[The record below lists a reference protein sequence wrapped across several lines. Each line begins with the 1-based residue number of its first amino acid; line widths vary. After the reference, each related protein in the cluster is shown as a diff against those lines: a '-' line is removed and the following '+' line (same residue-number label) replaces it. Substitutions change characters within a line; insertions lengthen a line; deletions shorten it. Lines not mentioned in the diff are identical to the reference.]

1 MKIRRAPVASEG
13 LVFIGAFA
21 FLAWAAAIA
30 GFNFVSLILAVLCV
44 LNVLFFRDPDR
55 IIPEDEYAVLS
66 PADGVVILVEDAFEG
81 DFLNAEARRISI
93 SLALYD
99 CHINRAPVSGTV
111 RGIRYT
117 PGKFRIAH
125 MPEFLYPEEMKKA
138 SGDNERNS
146 VLIEDGSGNKTVV
159 YQIAGFLARRI
170 VCYAEQG
177 AEFKKGDR
185 YGIIKFG
192 SRVDVYL
199 PAGSSVDAGVGDRVK
214 AGESIIAR
222 LKGQDS

>member
-30 GFNFVSLILAVLCV
+30 GLTLISLVLAAVCV
-44 LNVLFFRDPDR
+44 LNIFFFRDPDR
-55 IIPEDEYAVLS
+55 VVPEEEDIVLS
-66 PADGVVILVEDAFEG
+66 PADGRVILIEDAHEG
-81 DFLNAEARRISI
+81 DFLDSTQRRISI

-99 CHINRAPVSGTV
+99 CHVNRAPVSGTV
-111 RGIRYT
+111 RGVKYT

-125 MPEFLYPEEMKKA
+125 MPELIYTEEMKKA

-146 VLIEDGSGNKTVV
+146 LLIEDGEGRKTVV

-170 VCYAEQG
+170 VCYATEG
-177 AEFKKGDR
+177 TEFKKGER
-185 YGIIKFG
+185 YGMIKFG
-192 SRVDVYL
+192 SRLDVYL
-199 PAGSSVDAGVGDRVK
+199 PEGFAVNTEVGDRVT

-222 LKGQDS
+222 LERQD